1 MDTNVLF
8 SEKQYFRQTALWLL
22 LIGLNLLVIYAIFQ
36 QLYKGEKFGQNSM
49 TNLQLIIFAFLIII
63 LTILFKITHLNTLI
77 KQDGIYTRFFPF
89 QLNYKKYTFNT
100 IKAIKVGKYNPILEY
115 GGWGLR
121 VSITG
126 KRALNISG
134 NKGIQLFFNNGLTLL
149 IGTNKQE
156 DAIKALKDAHVN
168 LLAKVPFL

>member
-1 MDTNVLF
+1 MNKEVLF
-8 SEKQYFRQTALWLL
+8 FEKQYFKQTALWLVL
-22 LIGLNLLVIYAIFQ
+22 AGLNLLVIYALFQ
-36 QLYKGEKFGQNSM
+36 QLYQEEKFGENSM
-49 TNLQLIIFAFLIII
+49 TNSELVIFAFLIIT
-63 LTILFKITHLNTLI
+63 LTILFKITHLNTVI

-100 IKAIKVGKYNPILEY
+100 IKAIKVGKYKPILEY

-134 NKGIQLFFNNGLTLL
+134 NKGIQLFFNNGITLL

-156 DAIKALKDAHVN
+156 EAIKALKDAHVN
-168 LLAKVPFL
+168 LLTTK